1 MALSKQEEKAM
12 FRLSIIFPLLD
23 ERLERGER
31 TRLVDGICGREY
43 TIPHSK
49 KRTLC
54 ASTVWTWYRDYS
66 EKRTIDALAP
76 SGRSDKGRNRKLSED
91 SRKQL
96 LALRDRHPRMTVV
109 QLARKAERQGVFA
122 PSEQIC
128 MSAIYR
134 LFQHERNGV
143 DPRQE
148 DRRRFSTSTI
158 NDCWQADCLHGP
170 KVFDNSGRLVTSKL
184 FLIIDDFSRL
194 FPYGRFY
201 GSETAD
207 SFLDCLWEAF
217 RRRGLPR
224 RVYTDNGS
232 SFRDDRL
239 KLGCMALE
247 VKLSFTAPYSA
258 ASKGKIE
265 RANRTVRMQF
275 LSELPTEP
283 LTLVEL
289 NIRWDRYMDR
299 YNHQGH
305 TALEGKSPLEIYL
318 SQLKAV
324 RQAPENLPL
333 YFRKKVTRLV
343 SKARTVSLENV
354 LLQVPLGYAGKKIE
368 IRYFDTDSAEGFFDG
383 KSIGRL
389 PKVDLF
395 ANANFA
401 RLAPKGRDMR

>member
-31 TRLVDGICGREY
+31 TRIANEICGREY

-49 KRTLC
+49 KRTITV
-54 ASTVWTWYRDYS
+54 STVWKWYRDYTG
-66 EKRTIDALAP
+66 KRTIDALAP
-76 SGRSDKGRNRKLSED
+76 SGRSDKGRKRKLSEEAQ
-91 SRKQL
+91 RQL
-96 LALRDRHPRMTVV
+96 LALRERYPRVTVV
-109 QLARKAERQGVFA
+109 QLVRRAEKQGAFA
-122 PSEQIC
+122 PGERIC

-134 LFQHERNGV
+134 LFQNEQKGA
-143 DPRQE
+143 DPHQE

-170 KVFDNSGRLVTSKL
+170 KVLDGSGRLVTAKL
-184 FLIIDDFSRL
+184 FLIVDDFSRI

-201 GSETAD
+201 ASETAEA
-207 SFLDCLWEAF
+207 FLDCLWEAF

-224 RVYTDNGS
+224 RVYVDNGS

-239 KLGCMALE
+239 RLGCLALE
-247 VKLSFTAPYSA
+247 VKLSFTPPYSA

-275 LSELPTEP
+275 LSELPTQP
-283 LTLVEL
+283 LSLVEL
-289 NIRWDRYMDR
+289 NIRWEQYMDR
-299 YNHQGH
+299 YNHQPH
-305 TALEGKSPLEIYL
+305 SALDGKSPLETYL

-324 RQAPENLPL
+324 RQAPQNLPL
-333 YFRKKVTRLV
+333 YFRRRAFRLV
-343 SKARTVSLENV
+343 SNARTASLDNV

-368 IRYFDTDSAEGFFDG
+368 IRYFDAGDAEGFFDG
-383 KSIGRL
+383 KSLGRL
-389 PKVDLF
+389 PRVDLF
-395 ANANFA
+395 ANANFS
-401 RLAPKGRDMR
+401 RLPPKRRPPR